1 MNRIDMIRKFREDNG
16 LSVQEM
22 REMMGIVLHPTEL
35 RDQIA
40 ISAMQAMLT
49 GQSWNTSE
57 LTEMSY
63 RVADRMLKERIKEK
77 ENKDVI

>member
-1 MNRIDMIRKFREDNG
+1 MNRMDMIRKFREDNG

-22 REMMGIVLHPTEL
+22 REIMNTVLHPTEL

-40 ISAMQAMLT
+40 IAAMQAMLT
-49 GQSWNTSE
+49 GQSWNVSE

-63 RVADRMLKERIKEK
+63 KVADGMLKERIKEK
-77 ENKDVI
+77 ENKDGI